1 MLKQKINPMSAETE
15 KTSLTAEASQKPPEQ
30 APKEGEAEEEEQSEC
45 AACCQNNIA
54 KILFLFLI
62 IIYTWSA
69 EEVFIFTRTTK
80 IAIIMDRLKGGER
93 ERFMVNLA
101 NRFVN
106 TRTLHCYFL
115 TNQPEKFEY
124 TLDPKVGRVNVFKGK
139 NRDWSFINKFIRE
152 NEIKMIFYN
161 GYDAN
166 EMKALQSFGK
176 PVVFFNHDTYFTQL
190 AYNHN
195 FDYFKFF
202 NRSKGVVNF
211 IPPEIKHFQEYGH
224 KNVIS
229 MHKPIAYD
237 FFDVKPVKLI

>member
-1 MLKQKINPMSAETE
+1 
-15 KTSLTAEASQKPPEQ
+15 
-30 APKEGEAEEEEQSEC
+30 
-45 AACCQNNIA
+45 
-54 KILFLFLI
+54 
-62 IIYTWSA
+62 
-69 EEVFIFTRTTK
+69 
-80 IAIIMDRLKGGER
+80 MDRLKGGER

-124 TLDPKVGRVNVFKGK
+124 NLDPKVGRVNVFKGK

-237 FFDVKPVKLI
+237 FFDVKPAKLIGKRIILFGTSNYKELMKKTFEKGLKIFAKILEKDPEARLYVIADFSGYTNIVPLYLV